1 MKVLNIDME
10 KITTTK
16 SINQNNM
23 TEVKFLKEQI
33 TKYQLATN
41 SRNRSYV
48 YKRYYVMYRLN
59 KCKITLSE
67 IGRLMNRHHATVIH
81 GIKMHRRWS
90 RQQDKVYLHEIEPLV
105 QAALQDN
112 YEDKYKV
119 SAIEQFNYINVRIQ
133 MPWDYDKVNKFK
145 EYMTAKELAEII

>member
-1 MKVLNIDME
+1 
-10 KITTTK
+10 
-16 SINQNNM
+16 M
-23 TEVKFLKEQI
+23 TELKFLKEQI

-59 KCKITLSE
+59 KCKLSLSE

-81 GIKMHRRWS
+81 GIRMHRRWS
-90 RQQDKVYLHEIEPLV
+90 RMQDKVYLHEIEPLV
-105 QAALQDN
+105 QTAKDLD

-119 SAIEQFNYINVRIQ
+119 SAVEQFNYINVRIQ
-133 MPWDYDKVNKFK
+133 MPWDYDKVHKFK

>member
-1 MKVLNIDME
+1 MN
-10 KITTTK
+10 TTTK

-23 TEVKFLKEQI
+23 TELKFLKEQI

-59 KCKITLSE
+59 KCKLSLSE

-81 GIKMHRRWS
+81 GIRMHRRWT
-90 RQQDKVYLHEIEPLV
+90 RMKDKVYLHEIDALV
-105 QAALQDN
+105 QSSDN
-112 YEDKYKV
+112 LDYEDKYKV
-119 SAIEQFNYINVRIQ
+119 SALEKFNYINVRIQ
-133 MPWDYDKVNKFK
+133 MPWEYDKVNKFK
-145 EYMTAKELAEII
+145 DYMTAKELAEII

>member
-1 MKVLNIDME
+1 
-10 KITTTK
+10 
-16 SINQNNM
+16 M

-33 TKYQLATN
+33 TKYKLDTN

-59 KCKITLSE
+59 KCKVSLTQ
-67 IGRLMNRHHATVIH
+67 IGKMLNRHHATVIH

-90 RQQDKVYLHEIEPLV
+90 RQQDKVYLHEIDSLV
-105 QAALQDN
+105 QTAKDLN

-119 SAIEQFNYINVRIQ
+119 SAVEQFNYINVKIQ
-133 MPWDYDKVNKFK
+133 MPYEYDKVHQFK

>member
-1 MKVLNIDME
+1 
-10 KITTTK
+10 
-16 SINQNNM
+16 M

-59 KCKITLSE
+59 KCKLTLSE

-90 RQQDKVYLHEIEPLV
+90 RQKDKVYLNEIEPLV
-105 QAALQDN
+105 QTAINNN

-119 SAIEQFNYINVRIQ
+119 SAVEHFNYINVKIQ
-133 MPWDYDKVNKFK
+133 MPYKYNKVNKFK
-145 EYMTAKELAEII
+145 EYMTAKELANII

>member
-1 MKVLNIDME
+1 
-10 KITTTK
+10 
-16 SINQNNM
+16 M
-23 TEVKFLKEQI
+23 TELKFLKEQI

-59 KCKITLSE
+59 KCKVSLTQ
-67 IGRLMNRHHATVIH
+67 IGKMLNRHHATVIH

-90 RQQDKVYLHEIEPLV
+90 RQQDKVYLMEIEPLV
-105 QAALQDN
+105 QAAVNDN

-133 MPWDYDKVNKFK
+133 MPWDYDKVHKFK

>member
-1 MKVLNIDME
+1 
-10 KITTTK
+10 
-16 SINQNNM
+16 M
-23 TEVKFLKEQI
+23 TELKFLKEQI

-59 KCKITLSE
+59 KCKVSLTQ
-67 IGRLMNRHHATVIH
+67 IGKMLNRHHATVIH

-90 RQQDKVYLHEIEPLV
+90 RQQDKVYLHEIDSLV
-105 QAALQDN
+105 QTAKDQN

-119 SAIEQFNYINVRIQ
+119 SAVEQFNYINVKIQ
-133 MPWDYDKVNKFK
+133 MPYEYDKVHQFK

>member
-1 MKVLNIDME
+1 MQLLMKNGCMNNL
-10 KITTTK
+10 
-16 SINQNNM
+16 NQNKM
-23 TEVKFLKEQI
+23 TELKFLKEQI

-59 KCKITLSE
+59 KCKLTLSE

-133 MPWDYDKVNKFK
+133 MPWDYDKVHKFK

>member
-1 MKVLNIDME
+1 MKEID
-10 KITTTK
+10 
-16 SINQNNM
+16 
-23 TEVKFLKEQI
+23 FLIGQI
-33 TKYQLATN
+33 AKYQLDTN

-59 KCKITLSE
+59 KCKLTLSE

-81 GIKMHRRWS
+81 GIRMHRRWS
-90 RQQDKVYLHEIEPLV
+90 RMQDKVYLHEIEPLV
-105 QAALQDN
+105 EAAVNDN

-119 SAIEQFNYINVRIQ
+119 SAIEHLNYINVRIQ
-133 MPWDYDKVNKFK
+133 MPYEYNKVHQFK

>member
-1 MKVLNIDME
+1 
-10 KITTTK
+10 
-16 SINQNNM
+16 M
-23 TEVKFLKEQI
+23 TELKFLKEQI

-59 KCKITLSE
+59 KCKLSLSE

-81 GIKMHRRWS
+81 GIRMHRRWT
-90 RQQDKVYLHEIEPLV
+90 RMKDKVYLHEIDALV
-105 QAALQDN
+105 QSSDN
-112 YEDKYKV
+112 LDYEDKYKV
-119 SAIEQFNYINVRIQ
+119 SAIEGFNYINVRIQ

>member
-1 MKVLNIDME
+1 
-10 KITTTK
+10 
-16 SINQNNM
+16 M
-23 TEVKFLKEQI
+23 TELKFLKEQI

-59 KCKITLSE
+59 KCKLSLSE

-119 SAIEQFNYINVRIQ
+119 SAIERFNYINVRIQ